1 MKGKYVSNT
10 QNVSQV
16 SSGVASLTLQPAVEE
31 QALVEFAPETIGQG
45 LTFFKRFADDPDAA
59 AALKQEAA
67 RVLPILATKPTE
79 LISYGMD
86 ALDDVVKT
94 TREVFKLTKDVK
106 LPEDEDAALRDLK
119 LQLGKAG
126 GYDMSV
132 AENVAKY
139 REMKAKIGKM
149 FGGGKAKAYFEA
161 FQADRQSLEQLT
173 DEMSG
178 DLMTRAMDRNRM
190 AATTAQ
196 LYRDNQESLLL
207 LAERVAVLEKVR
219 DMAQTQRNSLPAT
232 IAPDDP
238 NAEKANA
245 LDMFIRM
252 LDLKVTEYA
261 GRWYTGVALAP
272 VLRAQYEQQIMMAL
286 KLQTSATIG
295 MEKVRIILA
304 QYALS
309 LSMQQDVD
317 TVTTFDNFSNEM
329 SQKMFKQT
337 RQTVGAVAAASTSSS
352 MTKETIS
359 VMAQEVAG
367 MIGDVQQAY
376 ATAKADQAE
385 KLMAMQDAVEVI
397 ESAQTSNG
405 SIDLHK
411 VSNVVAVG
419 RKTRSITGG

>member
-1 MKGKYVSNT
+1 MSNT

-16 SSGVASLTLQPAVEE
+16 SSGVASITTIQPATTE
-31 QALVEFAPETIGQG
+31 QALVEFQPETIGQG
-45 LTFFKRFADDPDAA
+45 LTFFGKFADDPNAT
-59 AALKQEAA
+59 AALEQEAA
-67 RVLPILATKPTE
+67 RVLPVLATKPTE
-79 LISYGMD
+79 LINYGMD

-106 LPEDEDAALRDLK
+106 LPENEDAALRDLK
-119 LQLGKAG
+119 IQLSKTAS
-126 GYDMSV
+126 YDMSV
-132 AENVAKY
+132 AQNVEKY
-139 REMKAKIGKM
+139 REMKAKLGKM

-161 FQADRQSLEQLT
+161 FKADRQTLEELT

-178 DLMTRAMDRNRM
+178 DLMTRAMDRNVM
-190 AATTAQ
+190 AATTAK
-196 LYRDNQESLLL
+196 LYTENQNSLLL

-219 DMAQTQRNSLPAT
+219 DMAQTQRNSLPQA

-238 NAEKANA
+238 AAEKANA

-272 VLRAQYEQQIMMAL
+272 VLRAQYEQQIMMSL

-304 QYALS
+304 QYAMS

-329 SQKMFKQT
+329 TQKMFKQT
-337 RQTVGAVAAASTSSS
+337 HQTVAAVAAASTTSS
-352 MTKETIS
+352 MTSETIS
-359 VMAQEVAG
+359 VMAQEVSG
-367 MIGDVQQAY
+367 MINDVQQAY

-385 KLMAMQDAVEVI
+385 KLVAMQNAVEVI
-397 ESAQTSNG
+397 ESAQAQPG
-405 SIDLHK
+405 KQSIDLNK
-411 VSNVVAVG
+411 VSSVVAIG